1 MKLQGIISA
10 NFDVRYEQ
18 RTRGSTFVRNWKC
31 NGTVHQLYIDF
42 KKACDSVRRQVLC
55 SIFNEFSVPVKLIM
69 SIKMRLNETCSK
81 LRISKNLS
89 DAFLIQNGLKGGNAF
104 SPLLFNFALEY
115 TMRMVQESS
124 RLDLN
129 GTH

>member
-42 KKACDSVRRQVLC
+42 KKACDSVRRQVLYN
-55 SIFNEFSVPVKLIM
+55 ILIEFGIAMKLVTP
-69 SIKMRLNETCSK
+69 IKMCLNEIPSK
-81 LRISKNLS
+81 S
-89 DAFLIQNGLKGGNAF
+89 
-104 SPLLFNFALEY
+104 
-115 TMRMVQESS
+115 T
-124 RLDLN
+124 
-129 GTH
+129 